1 MRVLHEL
8 NEFSLAAAPL
18 EVAAGFFDGV
28 HRGHQRV
35 ILEAVR
41 RAGAAGGT
49 AWALTLD
56 PHPLRILQPAAAP
69 PLLTGLEQKLELIRQ
84 LGVAGCLVLEFN
96 RALAAEDPEAFV
108 RRLRAA
114 LPSPASLVVGANW
127 TFGQAARGNTNVL
140 RRLAPKL
147 ELGLTVVEPVF
158 WTNAPISSTRIRQQ
172 IIRGHMEEAA
182 CMLGRYYSLRGAV
195 RAGRGYGR
203 QLGFPTANL
212 QPADEVLPPP
222 GVYAAYALI
231 DGVRHLGA
239 AFRPDPAVP
248 MEPTPPANLV
258 EVHFLDARL
267 QLYDRELEVFFISRL
282 RDVRRF
288 DEPAALR
295 TQIARDVEDVRRLTA
310 AYLSPQGDLL
320 LPGQA

>member
-8 NEFSLAAAPL
+8 DKLARIPAPL
-18 EVAAGFFDGV
+18 TLAAGFFDGV

-35 ILEAVR
+35 IREAAQ
-41 RAGAAGGT
+41 RAQTAGGT
-49 AWALTLD
+49 AWVLTLD

-69 PLLTGLEQKLELIRQ
+69 PLLTTLAQKVELMGQ
-84 LGVAGCLVLEFN
+84 LGVAGCLVLDFN
-96 RALAAEDPEAFV
+96 RALADEDPEAFL

-114 LPSPASLVVGANW
+114 LPSPVNLVVGTNW
-127 TFGQAARGNTNVL
+127 TFGQAARGNTSVL

-147 ELGLTVVEPVF
+147 ELGLAVVEPVF
-158 WTNAPISSTRIRQQ
+158 WTGAPISSTRIRQQ

-212 QPADEVLPPP
+212 QLADEVLPPP
-222 GVYAAYALI
+222 GVYATYALI
-231 DGVRHLGA
+231 DGDRYLGA
-239 AFRPDPAVP
+239 AFRPDPAL
-248 MEPTPPANLV
+248 PTDPPAPADLV
-258 EVHFLDARL
+258 EVHFLDAQL
-267 QLYDRELEVFFISRL
+267 QLYDRDLEVFFISRL

-288 DEPAALR
+288 DAPAELR

-310 AYLSPQGDLL
+310 AYMTPAGDLQ
-320 LPGQA
+320 LPGPR

>member
-8 NEFSLAAAPL
+8 SELALAMAPL

-35 ILEAVR
+35 IHEAVL
-41 RAGAAGGT
+41 RAQAAGGA
-49 AWALTLD
+49 AWALTLE

-69 PLLTGLEQKLELIRQ
+69 PLLTTLEQKLELIGQ
-84 LGVAGCLVLEFN
+84 LGVAGCVVLEFT
-96 RALAAEDPEAFV
+96 RALAAEEPEAFV

-147 ELGLTVVEPVF
+147 ELGLRIVEPVF
-158 WTNAPISSTRIRQQ
+158 WTDAPISSTRIRQQ
-172 IIRGHMEEAA
+172 IIQGHMEEAA
-182 CMLGRYYSLRGAV
+182 CMLGRYYSVRGAV
-195 RAGRGYGR
+195 LAGRGYGR

-212 QPADEVLPPP
+212 TPVDEVLPPP
-222 GVYAAYALI
+222 GVYAASALI

-239 AFRPDPAVP
+239 AFRPDPALL
-248 MEPTPPANLV
+248 MEFTPPANLV
-258 EVHFLDARL
+258 EVHFLDAQL
-267 QLYDRELEVFFISRL
+267 QLYDRALEVFFISRL

-288 DEPAALR
+288 DKPAALR
-295 TQIARDVEDVRRLTA
+295 AQIARDVEDVRRLTA
-310 AYLSPQGDLL
+310 AYVTPQGDLA